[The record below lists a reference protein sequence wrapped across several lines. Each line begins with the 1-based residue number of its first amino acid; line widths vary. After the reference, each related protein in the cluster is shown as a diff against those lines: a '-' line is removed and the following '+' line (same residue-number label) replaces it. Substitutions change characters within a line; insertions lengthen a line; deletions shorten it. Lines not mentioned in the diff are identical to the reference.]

1 MCNIKNSYLNIS
13 VFIFAFITTLQ
24 RASAED
30 IYSMSEN
37 SYIKQHVFDK
47 IFAMKSE
54 NPYSP
59 IFAVFSMALLH
70 VAGILVAYTLLAG
83 TASTAHDGEMLGK
96 KWSSMWLPIRLA
108 IGSAALMPTM
118 QGFSIGQAIV
128 IWMLSQGVGLADNIW
143 SAYATNMLKTPSY
156 ISADNNQQVR
166 EAAQRMLINAGCVEI
181 YNREQRKNV
190 SQDKYASSGGNWQ
203 SAVAMS
209 YTANDGAIVG
219 WNYGIADD
227 GGFFNSTSKQ
237 KMCGSVFIDMSA
249 SKDAVADAVA
259 SGSSSNLI
267 DASAIYN
274 AVQPKQIEA
283 TKQMIKDINAYA
295 KELIANQPYPSLNIK
310 SSDVNDKLETLVKNY
325 QATVHAASKEAYA
338 SAVNQEAVQNTI
350 DKGFAYIGT
359 YWLQFTKA
367 AATINSIENNV
378 AVNGTIP
385 FAASMKQDSSDG
397 FMSDSIF
404 STGTG
409 SSSVG
414 KQVNDLAMIVK
425 GADSYNEYAA
435 AAMDNDNFF
444 TKTFAWAAKTI
455 FSKDMTSVDPQ
466 TMLTHIGMTAENIGV
481 GGGIAVG
488 SANLAAS
495 IPFLGN
501 AVTSTAAM
509 FGMMFSGLVVAFM
522 ACGAWLHVYLPMMPY
537 LAWLSVYGSIITM
550 GIEAMCCV
558 QVWLV
563 THLAPDA
570 DDFVGK
576 QGQGYMM
583 VFNLFLTPAFNVIGL
598 ISSHV
603 VSNEVYGLLNDTF
616 YIAAAGVPGG
626 GIHGMVSN
634 VALMIIYVAT
644 ATAITQTSVSM
655 ITEIPR
661 IAMTWIGGT
670 GGAIMQNMFNAEM
683 SKSNAGTHA
692 AIGALTGALGGMMG
706 RPHSMQNDGKGGPRH
721 NPINTGDL
729 DANSVSKSDSH
740 EKSGGNADLINNST
754 SDKNT
759 SDEDHS
765 SNQKGKDSGK
775 DLGSL

>member
-1 MCNIKNSYLNIS
+1 MCNIKNSYLNFS
-13 VFIFAFITTLQ
+13 VFIFALFTTLQ

-30 IYSMSEN
+30 IYSMSKD
-37 SYIKQHVFDK
+37 SYIKVHVFDK
-47 IFAMKSE
+47 IFAMNKE

-59 IFAVFSMALLH
+59 IFTVFNMALLH
-70 VAGILVAYTLLAG
+70 VAGVLAAYTLLAG

-96 KWSSMWLPIRLA
+96 KWSSMWLPIRL
-108 IGSAALMPTM
+108 IVGSAALMPTM

-128 IWMLSQGVGLADNIW
+128 IWMLSQGVGLGDTLW
-143 SAYATNMLKTPSY
+143 SAYATNLLKTPSY
-156 ISADNNQQVR
+156 ISAENNQQVR

-181 YNREQRKNV
+181 YNREQRKNA

-209 YTANDGAIVG
+209 YTANGGAIVG
-219 WNYGIADD
+219 WNYGINDD

-237 KMCGSVFIDMSA
+237 KMCGSVFIDTSA
-249 SKDAVADAVA
+249 SKDAVADAIA
-259 SGSSSNLI
+259 SGSTSNLI

-274 AVQPKQIEA
+274 AVEPKQIEA
-283 TKQMIKDINAYA
+283 TKQMVKDINSYA
-295 KELIANQPYPSLNIK
+295 KDLIASQPYPSLNIK
-310 SSDVNDKLETLVKNY
+310 PSDVNAKLDSFVRSY

-378 AVNGTIP
+378 AVNGSIP
-385 FAASMKQDSSDG
+385 FTASMKQDSSDG

-404 STGTG
+404 ATGTG

-414 KQVNDLAMIVK
+414 KQINDLAMIVK

-435 AAMDNDNFF
+435 AATDNDNFF
-444 TKTFAWAAKTI
+444 SKYFSWGAKLI
-455 FSKDMTSVDPQ
+455 FKNDMTSVDGQ
-466 TMLTHIGMTAENIGV
+466 TMLTHLGMTFENIGI
-481 GGGIAVG
+481 GGGMAVG
-488 SANLAAS
+488 SANLAAA

-509 FGMMFSGLVVAFM
+509 FGTMFSGLVIAFL
-522 ACGAWLHVYLPMMPY
+522 ACGAWLHVWLPNMPY

-598 ISSHV
+598 ISSHI
-603 VSNEVYGLLNDTF
+603 VSNEVYTLLNDTF

-626 GIHGMVSN
+626 GIHGTVSN

-670 GGAIMQNMFNAEM
+670 GGAVMQNMFNAEM
-683 SKSNAGTHA
+683 SRSNAGTHA
-692 AIGALTGALGGMMG
+692 AIGALTGVMGGMMG
-706 RPHSMQNDGKGGPRH
+706 KPHSMQNDGKGGSRH
-721 NPINTGDL
+721 NPINTSDL
-729 DANSVSKSDSH
+729 DANNVAKSDSN
-740 EKSGGNADLINNST
+740 EKLGRNSESHNDGGT
-754 SDKNT
+754 EKNT
-759 SDEDHS
+759 SDKKN
-765 SNQKGKDSGK
+765 SNDQKEKDTGK
-775 DLGSL
+775 DLGSF